1 MEQNPYTPLNYRG
14 KMKLLIIDDHTLYIE
29 GIRAVLN
36 QYLPSADIITTT
48 SIDDVKNLI
57 SLHPDIDLILLD
69 LRMPNGGA
77 PSVLSDIREK
87 KVLIPVLIVSASESS
102 TDVQLVMDKGAAG
115 YLPKTTSPSE
125 LIDAIESVLAGNI
138 YLPTKWQSRL
148 AGKNPPIVVDDGNK
162 EITLPARLHD
172 VLQLIEKG
180 YSTKEISKFLNLSEN
195 TIYGYVKDLFS
206 KFSVTSRTELI
217 QTAKQL
223 NLFGFK

>member
-1 MEQNPYTPLNYRG
+1 
-14 KMKLLIIDDHTLYIE
+14 MKILIIDDHTLYLE

-48 SIDDVKNLI
+48 AIIDVKNLI
-57 SLHPDIDLILLD
+57 TLHQDIDLILLD

-77 PSVLSDIREK
+77 PAIFSELREK
-87 KVLIPVLIVSASESS
+87 KVPIPIIIVSASESS
-102 TDVQLVMDKGAAG
+102 TDVQLVMEKGAAG

-125 LIDAIESVLAGNI
+125 LINAIETVLAGNI
-138 YLPTKWQSRL
+138 YLPAKWQSRL
-148 AGKNPPIVVDDGNK
+148 AGKNPPIVVDDGQK
-162 EITLPARLHD
+162 EISLPPRLHD

-180 YSTKEISKFLNLSEN
+180 YSTKEIGNFLNLSEN

-206 KFSVTSRTELI
+206 KFNVSSRTELI

>member
-1 MEQNPYTPLNYRG
+1 
-14 KMKLLIIDDHTLYIE
+14 MKILVIDDHTLYLE

-48 SIDDVKNLI
+48 TISDIKNLI
-57 SLHPDIDLILLD
+57 SLHHDIDLILLD

-77 PSVLSDIREK
+77 PAVLSDLREE
-87 KVLIPVLIVSASESS
+87 KVLVPIIIVSASESS

-125 LIDAIESVLAGNI
+125 LINAIETVLAGDI
-138 YLPTKWQSRL
+138 YLPAKWQTRL
-148 AGKNPPIVVDDGNK
+148 SGKNPPIVVDNGIE
-162 EITLPARLHD
+162 EIILSARLHD

-180 YSTKEISKFLNLSEN
+180 YTTKEISKLLKLSEN

-206 KFSVTSRTELI
+206 KFNVSSRTELI